1 MGTTTDGPS
10 VRPLRRDAERNR
22 RRILDAAA
30 VVFAERGLGASLED
44 IAHEAEVGVGTV
56 YRRFPDKETLI
67 DALFE
72 EELDGIVT
80 LAEEGLAIEDPWDG
94 LVHFIR
100 SAVARQAQN
109 RGLKE
114 ILLGSRMGTMTGC
127 GAVGRQRIEPLASAL
142 IQRAQADGSLRADVA
157 VTDMPLLQFMAGS
170 VVDYTREVD
179 PEVWRR
185 CLTVVLDG
193 LRATPGAATPM
204 PAEPLDHDGLTAV
217 MSGWRPKAR
226 D

>member
-10 VRPLRRDAERNR
+10 VRPLRKDAERNR

-72 EELDGIVT
+72 EELDGIAG

-100 SAVARQAQN
+100 SAVERQAQN

-127 GAVGRQRIEPLASAL
+127 SAAGRQRIEPLASAL
-142 IQRAQADGSLRADVA
+142 IRRAQADGSLRADVA
-157 VTDMPLLQFMAGS
+157 LTDMPLLQFMAGS

-185 CLTVVLDG
+185 FLTVVLDG

-204 PAEPLDHDGLTAV
+204 SAEPLDHDGLTAV

-226 D
+226 G